1 MNDHTFR
8 DREILAD
15 AQERGAIS
23 TLGAYLR
30 LSGPGWLQSAITL
43 GGGSLLGGLYLG
55 MAGGYSLLWVQLLAI
70 FCGVVMLSAIS
81 YVTLSTGMRPYAAMN
96 QYVNPVLGTAWL
108 TATILA
114 NMIFILPQF
123 SLAYDALE
131 TNLLPG
137 VVDGT
142 LNSKWIVSSILAVLA
157 FAIVYLSF
165 RPGWMHKLFDWLLKL
180 IVAAIVVCFV
190 ASVVQLFLQ
199 GQISWEVFKG
209 FIPDFSQLTSP
220 APVLSEV
227 LASES
232 VSESSQGFWSEQLV
246 RYKQEKMIAVAAAAV
261 GINMTFL
268 LPYSMLARGWDKTFR
283 GLARWDLITGMAIP
297 FVIVT
302 SCIVITTAFGFHGQ
316 ADEQLLDSDPAV
328 VVNSP
333 FFGTVAK
340 GVESRIDTVG
350 AAAEKR
356 RDDAESALDGDE
368 EAIAEKLAIKSF
380 QLEPEATRADSKN
393 AYLAKIISGM
403 SQEERVL
410 AVALAKPN
418 SDQLARSL
426 EPLLGEQNS
435 KLVFGIGAFAMA
447 FSTIVVLMMI
457 NGFAFGE
464 VFGNYQHVGW
474 RVLGS
479 LAAGAVG
486 LCWVIFWEG
495 DSKTYLSIVAGTF
508 AILLLPIAY
517 LAFLLMMNNRD
528 LMQDEKPRGVKMLIW
543 NVLMVF
549 SLVIVS
555 VAAYTSLAAKLSQP
569 TGPLVLGGVVTFGLL
584 MLIGFSAKTNDSSL
598 YD

>member
-1 MNDHTFR
+1 MNDHLYR
-8 DREILAD
+8 DKEILSA
-15 AQERGAIS
+15 AQERGPIS
-23 TLGAYLR
+23 TLFAYLR

-81 YVTLSTGMRPYAAMN
+81 YVTLSTGMRPFAAMN
-96 QYVNPVLGTAWL
+96 EYVNPVLGTAWL

-123 SLAYDALE
+123 STAYDALQ
-131 TNLLPG
+131 TNLLPDL
-137 VVDGT
+137 VDGT
-142 LNSKWIVSSILAVLA
+142 TDSKWIVSSIMAVVA

-199 GQISWEVFKG
+199 GAISWEVFKG

-227 LASES
+227 LSSDS
-232 VSESSQGFWSEQLV
+232 VSEASQGFWSEELV
-246 RYKQEKMIAVAAAAV
+246 KYKQEKMIASAAAAV

-302 SCIVITTAFGFHGQ
+302 SCIVMTTAYGFHGQ
-316 ADEQLLDSDPAV
+316 ADEKLLDSDAAV
-328 VVNSP
+328 VVQSP
-333 FFGTVAK
+333 FFATVAK
-340 GVESRIDTVG
+340 GVEKRISEVG
-350 AAAEKR
+350 TE
-356 RDDAESALDGDE
+356 D
-368 EAIAEKLAIKSF
+368 EKLAIKSF
-380 QLEPEATRADSKN
+380 ALEPEETRAASKQE
-393 AYLAKIISGM
+393 YMAKVISRM

-410 AVALAKPN
+410 ACALAKPN
-418 SDQLARSL
+418 SDQLAKSL

-435 KLVFGIGAFAMA
+435 KLVFGIGAFGMT
-447 FSTIVVLMMI
+447 FSTIIVLMMI

-464 VFGNYQHVGW
+464 IFGNYQHVGW
-474 RVLGS
+474 RTLGA
-479 LAAGAVG
+479 LAAVAVG
-486 LCWVIFWEG
+486 LCWVVLWEG
-495 DSKTYLSIVAGTF
+495 ESRTYLGIVAGTF

-517 LAFLLMMNNRD
+517 LAFLLMMNNAD
-528 LMQDEKPRGVKMLIW
+528 LMQDEKPRGMRMFIW

-549 SLVIVS
+549 SLAIVS
-555 VAAYTSLAAKLSQP
+555 VAAYVSLGNKLSQS
-569 TGPLVLGGVVTFGLL
+569 TGPLVLGGVVTFALL
-584 MLIGFSAKTNDSSL
+584 TLVGFSAKTKDTSF
-598 YD
+598 YE

>member
-8 DREILAD
+8 DKEILAT
-15 AQERGAIS
+15 AQERGPIS

-137 VVDGT
+137 TVDGT
-142 LNSKWIVSSILAVLA
+142 PDSKWIVSSILAVVA

-199 GQISWEVFKG
+199 GAISWEVFKG

-227 LASES
+227 VASEA
-232 VSESSQGFWSEQLV
+232 VSEASQGFWSEQLV
-246 RYKQEKMIAVAAAAV
+246 KYKQEKMIAVAAAAV

-302 SCIVITTAFGFHGQ
+302 SCIVITTAYGFHGQ
-316 ADEQLLDSDPAV
+316 ADEKLLDSDAAV
-328 VVNSP
+328 VVESP
-333 FFGTVAK
+333 FFSTVAK
-340 GVESRIDTVG
+340 GVEKRMAEVG
-350 AAAEKR
+350 TE
-356 RDDAESALDGDE
+356 D
-368 EAIAEKLAIKSF
+368 EKLAIKSF
-380 QLEPEATRADSKN
+380 DLEPEETRAATKKE
-393 AYLAKIISGM
+393 YMAKVISRM
-403 SQEERVL
+403 SEEERVL
-410 AVALAKPN
+410 ACALAKPN
-418 SDQLARSL
+418 SDQLAKSL

-464 VFGNYQHVGW
+464 IFGNYQHVGW

-479 LAAGAVG
+479 LAAVAVG
-486 LCWVIFWEG
+486 LCWVILWEG
-495 DSKTYLSIVAGTF
+495 ESKTYLGIVAGTF

-528 LMQDEKPRGVKMLIW
+528 LMQEEKPRGLKMLIW

-549 SLVIVS
+549 SLIIVS
-555 VAAYTSLAAKLSQP
+555 VAAYTSLANKLSQS
-569 TGPLVLGGVVTFGLL
+569 TGPLVLGGVVTFALL
-584 MLIGFSAKTNDSSL
+584 TLIGFSAKTNDTSM
-598 YD
+598 YE

>member
-1 MNDHTFR
+1 MNDHLFR
-8 DREILAD
+8 DKEILST
-15 AQERGAIS
+15 AQERGPIS
-23 TLGAYLR
+23 TLGAYLK

-96 QYVNPVLGTAWL
+96 EYVNPVLGTAWL

-137 VVDGT
+137 TVDGT
-142 LNSKWIVSSILAVLA
+142 TDSKWIVSSILAVVA

-180 IVAAIVVCFV
+180 IVAAIVICFV

-199 GQISWEVFKG
+199 GAISWEIFKG
-209 FIPDFSQLTSP
+209 FIPDFAQLTTPS
-220 APVLSEV
+220 PVLSEV
-227 LASES
+227 LVSDSISEA
-232 VSESSQGFWSEQLV
+232 SQGFWSEQLV
-246 RYKQEKMIAVAAAAV
+246 KYKQEKMIAVAAAAV

-302 SCIVITTAFGFHGQ
+302 SCIVITTAYGFHGQ
-316 ADEQLLDSDPAV
+316 ADEKLLDSDAAV
-328 VVNSP
+328 VVESP

-340 GVESRIDTVG
+340 GVE
-350 AAAEKR
+350 KR
-356 RDDAESALDGDE
+356 MNEAGTEDEQLAL
-368 EAIAEKLAIKSF
+368 KSF
-380 QLEPEATRADSKN
+380 NLEPEETRAASKKE
-393 AYLAKIISGM
+393 YLAKVISRM
-403 SQEERVL
+403 SEEERKL

-474 RVLGS
+474 RVLGA
-479 LAAGAVG
+479 LAAVAVG
-486 LCWVIFWEG
+486 LCWVELWQGE
-495 DSKTYLSIVAGTF
+495 SKTYLGIVAGTF
-508 AILLLPIAY
+508 AIILLPIAY

-528 LMQDEKPRGVKMLIW
+528 LMQDEKPRGIRMLVW

-549 SLVIVS
+549 SLAIVS
-555 VAAYTSLAAKLSQP
+555 VAAYTSLASKLSQS
-569 TGPLVLGGVVTFGLL
+569 TGPLVLGGVVTFALL
-584 MLIGFSAKTNDSSL
+584 TLIGFSAKTRDTSM
-598 YD
+598 YE

>member
-8 DREILAD
+8 DKEILST
-15 AQERGAIS
+15 AQERGPIS

-96 QYVNPVLGTAWL
+96 EYVNPVLGTAWL

-131 TNLLPG
+131 TNLLPDI
-137 VVDGT
+137 VDGT
-142 LNSKWIVSSILAVLA
+142 TDSKWIVSSILAVVA

-190 ASVVQLFLQ
+190 ASVVQLFLK
-199 GQISWEVFKG
+199 GAISWEIFKG
-209 FIPDFSQLTSP
+209 FIPDFAQLTTPS
-220 APVLSEV
+220 PVLSDV
-227 LASES
+227 LVSDSISEA
-232 VSESSQGFWSEQLV
+232 SQGFWSEQLV
-246 RYKQEKMIAVAAAAV
+246 KYKQEKMIAVAAAAV

-316 ADEQLLDSDPAV
+316 ADEQLLDSDAEV
-328 VVNSP
+328 VVQSP

-340 GVESRIDTVG
+340 GVEKRIN
-350 AAAEKR
+350 
-356 RDDAESALDGDE
+356 
-368 EAIAEKLAIKSF
+368 EAGTEDEKLALKSF
-380 QLEPEATRADSKN
+380 SLEPEETRAATKK
-393 AYLAKIISGM
+393 AYMAKVISRM
-403 SQEERVL
+403 SEEERKL

-418 SDQLARSL
+418 SDQLAKSL

-474 RVLGS
+474 RVLGA
-479 LAAGAVG
+479 LAAVAVG
-486 LCWVIFWEG
+486 LCWVELWQGE
-495 DSKTYLSIVAGTF
+495 SKTYLGIVAGTF
-508 AILLLPIAY
+508 AIILLPIAY

-528 LMQDEKPRGVKMLIW
+528 LMQDEKPRGIRMLIW

-549 SLVIVS
+549 SLAIVS
-555 VAAYTSLAAKLSQP
+555 VAAYTSLANKLSQS
-569 TGPLVLGGVVTFGLL
+569 TGPLVLGGVVTFALL
-584 MLIGFSAKTNDSSL
+584 TLIGFSATTRDTSM
-598 YD
+598 YE

>member
-8 DREILAD
+8 DKEILAT
-15 AQERGAIS
+15 AQERGPIS

-137 VVDGT
+137 TVDGT
-142 LNSKWIVSSILAVLA
+142 PDSKWIVSSILAVVA

-199 GQISWEVFKG
+199 GAISWEVFKG

-227 LASES
+227 VASEA
-232 VSESSQGFWSEQLV
+232 VSEASQGFWSEQLV
-246 RYKQEKMIAVAAAAV
+246 KYKQEKMIAVAAAAV

-302 SCIVITTAFGFHGQ
+302 SCIVITTAYGFHGQ
-316 ADEQLLDSDPAV
+316 ADEKLLDSDAAIV
-328 VVNSP
+328 VESP
-333 FFGTVAK
+333 FFSTVAK
-340 GVESRIDTVG
+340 GVEKRMAEVG
-350 AAAEKR
+350 TE
-356 RDDAESALDGDE
+356 D
-368 EAIAEKLAIKSF
+368 EKLAIKSF
-380 QLEPEATRADSKN
+380 DLEPEETRAATKKE
-393 AYLAKIISGM
+393 YMAKVISRM
-403 SQEERVL
+403 SEEERVL
-410 AVALAKPN
+410 ACALAKPN
-418 SDQLARSL
+418 SDQLAKSL

-464 VFGNYQHVGW
+464 IFGNYQHVGW

-479 LAAGAVG
+479 LAAVAVG
-486 LCWVIFWEG
+486 LCWVILWEG
-495 DSKTYLSIVAGTF
+495 ESKTYLGIVAGTF

-528 LMQDEKPRGVKMLIW
+528 LMQEEKPRGLKMLIW

-549 SLVIVS
+549 SLIIVS
-555 VAAYTSLAAKLSQP
+555 VAAYTSLANKLSQS
-569 TGPLVLGGVVTFGLL
+569 TGPLVLGGVVTFALL
-584 MLIGFSAKTNDSSL
+584 TLIGFSAKTNDTSM
-598 YD
+598 YE

>member
-15 AQERGAIS
+15 AQERGPVS
-23 TLGAYLR
+23 TLFAYLR

-114 NMIFILPQF
+114 NMIYILPQF
-123 SLAYDALE
+123 STAYDALQ
-131 TNLLPG
+131 TNLLPDL
-137 VVDGT
+137 VDGT
-142 LNSKWIVSSILAVLA
+142 TESKWVVSSIMAVVA
-157 FAIVYLSF
+157 FGIVFLSF

-199 GQISWEVFKG
+199 GAISWEVFRG

-220 APVLSEV
+220 APVLNDV
-227 LASES
+227 L
-232 VSESSQGFWSEQLV
+232 VSDSIPEASQGFWSEQLV
-246 RYKQEKMIAVAAAAV
+246 KYKQEKMIASAAAAV

-302 SCIVITTAFGFHGQ
+302 SCIVMTTAYGFHGQ
-316 ADEQLLDSDPAV
+316 ADEQLLDSDAAV
-328 VVNSP
+328 VVKSP

-340 GVESRIDTVG
+340 GVEDRISEVG
-350 AAAEKR
+350 T
-356 RDDAESALDGDE
+356 DDD
-368 EAIAEKLAIKSF
+368 KLAIKSF
-380 QLEPEATRADSKN
+380 DLEPEETRDASKKE
-393 AYLAKIISGM
+393 YLAKVISRM
-403 SQEERVL
+403 SEEERVL
-410 AVALAKPN
+410 ACALARPN
-418 SDQLARSL
+418 SRQLAKSL

-435 KLVFGIGAFAMA
+435 NLVFGIGAFGMT

-464 VFGNYQHVGW
+464 IFGNYQHVGW
-474 RVLGS
+474 RALGA
-479 LAAGAVG
+479 LAAVAVG
-486 LCWVIFWEG
+486 LCWVVLWQGE
-495 DSKTYLSIVAGTF
+495 SRTYLGIVAGTF

-517 LAFLLMMNNRD
+517 LAFLLMMNNSD
-528 LMQDEKPRGVKMLIW
+528 LMQEEKPRGFKMLMW
-543 NVLMVF
+543 NVLMLF
-549 SLVIVS
+549 SLIIVS
-555 VAAYTSLAAKLSQP
+555 VAAYTSLADKLSKP
-569 TGPLVLGGVVTFGLL
+569 TGSLVLGGVVTFALL
-584 MLIGFSAKTNDSSL
+584 TLIGFSAKSNDDSL
-598 YD
+598 YE

>member
-8 DREILAD
+8 DKEILST
-15 AQERGAIS
+15 AQDRGSIS
-23 TLGAYLR
+23 TLFAYLR

-81 YVTLSTGMRPYAAMN
+81 YVTLSTGMRPYEAMN

-131 TNLLPG
+131 TNLLPDL
-137 VVDGT
+137 VDGT
-142 LNSKWIVSSILAVLA
+142 TGSKWMVSSILAVVA

-180 IVAAIVVCFV
+180 IVAAIVICFV

-199 GQISWEVFKG
+199 GAISWEVFKG
-209 FIPDFSQLTSP
+209 FIPDLSQLTTPS
-220 APVLSEV
+220 PVLSELLV
-227 LASES
+227 ADSISEA
-232 VSESSQGFWSEQLV
+232 SQGFWNDELV
-246 RYKQEKMIAVAAAAV
+246 KYKQEKMIAVAAAAV

-302 SCIVITTAFGFHGQ
+302 SCIVITTAYGFHGQ
-316 ADEQLLDSDPAV
+316 ADEKLLDSDAAV
-328 VVNSP
+328 VVESP

-340 GVESRIDTVG
+340 GVEKRMTVAG
-350 AAAEKR
+350 TE
-356 RDDAESALDGDE
+356 D
-368 EAIAEKLAIKSF
+368 EKLAIKSF
-380 QLEPEATRADSKN
+380 NLEPEETRAATKKE
-393 AYLAKIISGM
+393 YIAKVISRM
-403 SQEERVL
+403 SADERKL

-418 SDQLARSL
+418 SDQLAKSL
-426 EPLLGEQNS
+426 EPLLGERNS

-474 RVLGS
+474 RVLGA
-479 LAAGAVG
+479 LAAVAVG
-486 LCWVIFWEG
+486 LCWVSLWQGE
-495 DSKTYLSIVAGTF
+495 SKTYLGIVAGTF
-508 AILLLPIAY
+508 AIILLPIAY

-528 LMQDEKPRGVKMLIW
+528 LMQDEKPRGGKMWIW

-549 SLVIVS
+549 SLAIVS
-555 VAAYTSLAAKLSQP
+555 VAAYTSLANKLSQP
-569 TGPLVLGGVVTFGLL
+569 TGPLVLGGVVTFALL
-584 MLIGFSAKTNDSSL
+584 TLIGFSATSRDTSL
-598 YD
+598 YK

>member
-8 DREILAD
+8 DREILAE
-15 AQERGAIS
+15 AQEKGPVS

-81 YVTLSTGMRPYAAMN
+81 YVTLSTGMRPFAAMN
-96 QYVNPVLGTAWL
+96 EYVNPVLGTAWL

-123 SLAYDALE
+123 STAYDALE
-131 TNLLPG
+131 KNLLPG
-137 VVDGT
+137 VVDSSDQ
-142 LNSKWIVSSILAVLA
+142 SKWIVSSVLA
-157 FAIVYLSF
+157 ALAFGIVFLSF
-165 RPGWMHKLFDWLLKL
+165 KPGWMHKLFDWLLKL
-180 IVAAIVVCFV
+180 IVGGIVVCFV
-190 ASVVQLFLQ
+190 AAVVQLLMQ
-199 GQISWEVFKG
+199 GEISWEILQGV
-209 FIPDFSQLTSP
+209 IPDLSQLTTP
-220 APVLSEV
+220 APELSS
-227 LASES
+227 LLISDS
-232 VSESSQGFWSEQLV
+232 VSGATQGFWSEELV
-246 RYKQEKMIAVAAAAV
+246 RYKQEKMIASAAAAV

-302 SCIVITTAFGFHGQ
+302 SCIVITTAYGFHGQ

-328 VVNSP
+328 VVTSP
-333 FFGTVAK
+333 FFATVAK
-340 GVESRIDTVG
+340 NVEKRIKEVG
-350 AAAEKR
+350 DADEALALKSFDNEPEETRAAA
-356 RDDAESALDGDE
+356 
-368 EAIAEKLAIKSF
+368 KS
-380 QLEPEATRADSKN
+380 Q
-393 AYLAKIISGM
+393 YLAKVVAQM
-403 SQEERVL
+403 PEEERVL

-418 SDQLARSL
+418 VEQLAKSL
-426 EPLLGEQNS
+426 EPLLGERNS
-435 KLVFGIGAFAMA
+435 RLVFGLGAFGMT

-464 VFGNYQHVGW
+464 IFGNYQNIGW
-474 RVLGS
+474 RVVGA
-479 LAAGAVG
+479 LAAAAVG
-486 LCWVIFWEG
+486 LCWSILWQGE
-495 DSKTYLSIVAGTF
+495 SRTYLMIVAGTF

-528 LMQDEKPRGVKMLIW
+528 LMQDEKPRGIKMVIW

-549 SLVIVS
+549 SLAIVS
-555 VAAYTSLAAKLSQP
+555 IAAWVSLSDKLTQS

-584 MLIGFSAKTNDSSL
+584 TLIGFAARGKDSSL
-598 YD
+598 YQ